1 MLLLSYQLY
10 EIDFEARVC
19 TSISS
24 RAIQST
30 TRGLYPAR
38 RALLSGLRTRQIN
51 VLKIKQK
58 NSSGFYL
65 SACYR
70 LPLWKKKNQN

>member
-24 RAIQST
+24 RAIQT
-30 TRGLYPAR
+30 TARGLDPAR
-38 RALLSGLRTRQIN
+38 RALLSGPRTRKIN

-58 NSSGFYL
+58 IYRGFYL
-65 SACYR
+65 SACYH
-70 LPLWKKKNQN
+70 LPLWKKIQN